1 MTSLSGLVSSEIE
14 EILLPISFRSWMADT
29 LKTPRVSTA
38 IGYCVAVI
46 IIIIIIANCIMY
58 HIETDNLTESQKL
71 SNIILYEFVW
81 YKVAK
86 KNRPFIFCTEIIKYA
101 YNF

>member
-1 MTSLSGLVSSEIE
+1 
-14 EILLPISFRSWMADT
+14 MADT

-58 HIETDNLTESQKL
+58 HIETDNNRKSETE
-71 SNIILYEFVW
+71 
-81 YKVAK
+81 
-86 KNRPFIFCTEIIKYA
+86 
-101 YNF
+101 